1 MENCSLLYRLAWKVM
16 GTLYGH
22 NLGCEESPP
31 ETQIVSDILNL
42 EQQLNDWRRNL
53 PPQLHIRSASNLPDR
68 KDVQDRATE
77 RFRIILSLRC
87 LNLQLLIYRP
97 MLTTSLSKCLST
109 ADGAGHR
116 NGSLNHMHMTF
127 NRTQI
132 QVSEDII
139 EIIYT
144 VLTDPGLGRDLIG
157 AWWFTLYYSKRSYL
171 HNRCTDHALAPYCLT
186 FK

>member
-1 MENCSLLYRLAWKVM
+1 MYKLAWKVI
-16 GTLYGH
+16 GILYGH

-42 EQQLNDWRRNL
+42 EQQLNDWRHDL
-53 PPQLHIRSASNLPDR
+53 PPPLHLRSASNLPR
-68 KDVQDRATE
+68 QEHVQDQTLE

-97 MLTTSLSKCLST
+97 ILTTSLSKCSSSV
-109 ADGAGHR
+109 DGAGQR

-127 NRTQI
+127 SRTQI
-132 QVSEDII
+132 QVAEDII

-144 VLTDPGLGRDLIG
+144 VLTDSRLGGDLIG
-157 AWWFTLYYSKRSYL
+157 AWWFTLYYSKRSKL
-171 HNRCTDHALAPYCLT
+171 PDT
-186 FK
+186 